1 MTTAATMLDAQS
13 RRAPLDTR
21 LQGDTVDVLVEAAR
35 TATQC
40 GDACLREPGTELRDC
55 IAATLDVAD
64 LATAAAR
71 VVMRLG
77 DPDTV
82 EAALAACA
90 VALRASATIC
100 RSHGGH
106 LRHCAICAEVCER
119 AEEQC
124 LRMEAAAHHLVRSRD
139 DGPTASLADGTV
151 EHPDIID
158 PAPGRQQIHL
168 IASGDL
174 GEGAD

>member
-1 MTTAATMLDAQS
+1 MTTAATMLDAHP
-13 RRAPLDTR
+13 RRAPVDTR

-40 GDACLREPGTELRDC
+40 ADACLREPGAELRDC
-55 IAATLDVAD
+55 IGATLDAAD
-64 LATAAAR
+64 LATATAR

-82 EAALAACA
+82 QAALAACA
-90 VALRASATIC
+90 TALRTAATTC
-100 RSHGGH
+100 RRHGGH
-106 LRHCAICAEVCER
+106 LRHCAICADVCER

-124 LRMEAAAHHLVRSRD
+124 LRMEAAAHQLARSAAD
-139 DGPTASLADGTV
+139 PTTASLADRTT

-168 IASGDL
+168 IADNGP
-174 GEGAD
+174 GEGGD